1 MSILHPSLILGKQI
15 IDLSKQI
22 DLPNKYLD
30 INRITKSKNVGIE
43 DSKDL
48 WMRSFGFTDE
58 DQLLDLIPKALLKK
72 VEIGN
77 KKVWDHNENL
87 LHLFDDFND
96 NKSSKRIIEYILKY
110 EL

>member
-1 MSILHPSLILGKQI
+1 M
-15 IDLSKQI
+15 
-22 DLPNKYLD
+22 
-30 INRITKSKNVGIE
+30 
-43 DSKDL
+43 
-48 WMRSFGFTDE
+48 
-58 DQLLDLIPKALLKK
+58 AKK